1 MLPWVDVARAPRAP
15 SAEGLSIPV
24 TPVEFCAMLRSS
36 CCFKSHVRQLLV
48 LGYEPEWH
56 SCHSAKVRS
65 TTPYVSEGLPT
76 LAEGPRYPSRARGG
90 GTRYSVLRYSG
101 PPPGALHASMELWL
115 CCEPATWGCNVA
127 WKASAKM
134 KGPRGS
140 PCSLSLSLSLSLS
153 FDRQNGFVYYTT
165 RILLAIT
172 SQCRAMPGPL
182 TTRHKCTVYGDDDLS
197 LSVCLS
203 VSLSVLS

>member
-1 MLPWVDVARAPRAP
+1 MLAWSSG
-15 SAEGLSIPV
+15 SAAS
-24 TPVEFCAMLRSS
+24 LR
-36 CCFKSHVRQLLV
+36 R
-48 LGYEPEWH
+48 
-56 SCHSAKVRS
+56 
-65 TTPYVSEGLPT
+65 
-76 LAEGPRYPSRARGG
+76 
-90 GTRYSVLRYSG
+90 
-101 PPPGALHASMELWL
+101 GALQRGVEGQREDEGAE
-115 CCEPATWGCNVA
+115 EVA
-127 WKASAKM
+127 L
-134 KGPRGS
+134 
-140 PCSLSLSLSLSLS
+140 LSLSLSLTLS

>member
-140 PCSLSLSLSLSLS
+140 PCSLSLSLSHSLS
-153 FDRQNGFVYYTT
+153 VLTDRMVSYTT
-165 RILLAIT
+165 RHVYY
-172 SQCRAMPGPL
+172 SQLPRNAARCLGPSQPDTNARCTAMMICL
-182 TTRHKCTVYGDDDLS
+182 C

-203 VSLSVLS
+203 LSQF

>member
-1 MLPWVDVARAPRAP
+1 MGLQRGVEGQREDEGAEEVA
-15 SAEGLSIPV
+15 
-24 TPVEFCAMLRSS
+24 
-36 CCFKSHVRQLLV
+36 LL
-48 LGYEPEWH
+48 
-56 SCHSAKVRS
+56 
-65 TTPYVSEGLPT
+65 
-76 LAEGPRYPSRARGG
+76 
-90 GTRYSVLRYSG
+90 
-101 PPPGALHASMELWL
+101 
-115 CCEPATWGCNVA
+115 
-127 WKASAKM
+127 
-134 KGPRGS
+134 
-140 PCSLSLSLSLSLS
+140 SLSLSLSLTLS